1 MFIPKQTRQH
11 VKVFNEQFFL
21 FFCELKKIHLKDE
34 DNSSP
39 NRKIQSHN
47 VAGGQHK

>member
-11 VKVFNEQFFL
+11 VKVFNEVFSFFS
-21 FFCELKKIHLKDE
+21 EIKKIHLKDE